1 MHQREFGIF
10 PYMSGNVE
18 PRSVV
23 ALDGDRLILGGP
35 QGGRVEW
42 QRVH

>member
-1 MHQREFGIF
+1 VHHREFGIF
-10 PYMSGNVE
+10 PYMAGNVE